1 MIVNLGKSER
11 YLLMCVISSPVATA
25 PVSAP
30 DSAENRLQSERFAA
44 AGAARST
51 DGARANANVVPVMS
65 GQRPM
70 LWGDQ
75 GVIDAGVTAQKV
87 FHAVSGAPAEASLTD
102 ANRAY
107 AKTDS
112 LKFQETPFNL
122 RVI

>member
-1 MIVNLGKSER
+1 MR
-11 YLLMCVISSPVATA
+11 VISSPVATA
-25 PVSAP
+25 PVQPVRAP
-30 DSAENRLQSERFAA
+30 DSAENRLQRERFAA
-44 AGAARST
+44 AGAARSP
-51 DGARANANVVPVMS
+51 DVARANADAVPAMS
-65 GQRPM
+65 GERAM

-75 GVIDAGVTAQKV
+75 GVIDAGITAQKV

-112 LKFQETPFNL
+112 LKFRESPFSL